1 MASALLRLIQDPPPD
16 YVFELSEGGIAY
28 VRPGSPQP
36 GFEPFEPGVL
46 APSPIADNVLRA
58 DLLADKVR
66 ALVGRNQGRKRGRA
80 VLILPDFSARV
91 AVLEFDSF
99 PTDPKE
105 QLSLVR
111 FRMKRSVPF
120 DVESAA
126 ISFHPQQTSK
136 KKGAE
141 VVVVAAAL
149 EIIARYEAPFRAA
162 GLHPGI
168 VTTSGIAMLNL
179 ERRPDVS
186 VLARMSGR
194 VLTVI
199 VLQAGV
205 LKLMRTVELADTSR
219 DEMLAVLF
227 PTMAFIEDQYQAK
240 PGRVL
245 FCGMGDVDGWEAEL
259 GAPVE
264 VLKSRL
270 GTPSQSNAGLHGYLQ
285 SLSEGAGASAA

>member
-1 MASALLRLIQDPPPD
+1 MCWRIKF
-16 YVFELSEGGIAY
+16 VLSRVAQ
-28 VRPGSPQP
+28 S
-36 GFEPFEPGVL
+36 
-46 APSPIADNVLRA
+46 
-58 DLLADKVR
+58 
-66 ALVGRNQGRKRGRA
+66 GRKRGRA
-80 VLILPDFSARV
+80 VLILPDFCARV

-105 QLSLVR
+105 QMSLVR

-149 EIIARYEAPFRAA
+149 EIVARYEAPFRAA

-179 ERRPDVS
+179 ERRPEIS

-199 VLQAGV
+199 VLQC
-205 LKLMRTVELADTSR
+205 
-219 DEMLAVLF
+219 
-227 PTMAFIEDQYQAK
+227 
-240 PGRVL
+240 GRPE
-245 FCGMGDVDGWEAEL
+245 VDA
-259 GAPVE
+259 
-264 VLKSRL
+264 
-270 GTPSQSNAGLHGYLQ
+270 HG
-285 SLSEGAGASAA
+285 